1 MNAED
6 AIEKIYEMNE
16 GDEMIEDY
24 FTRHQVDSLGI
35 LTVLNEQAAQI
46 EVSGYLERIR
56 GKRVIEIGAGVGFL
70 AIELAKHAKSVIAIE
85 ANPAWSWVF
94 TQYLYAVKP
103 AHLTWVFG
111 TAESMSTVLR
121 GDVAV
126 VYTRSGIEQMTHV
139 ALEMCP
145 EIILGPKLSTAHR
158 FPAATADEIALAE
171 KFAASLTSKD
181 FVSRNGISGRKIRDF
196 MERET

>member
-16 GDEMIEDY
+16 GDQMIEDY
-24 FTRHQVDSLGI
+24 FTRHQIESLGI
-35 LTVLNEQAAQI
+35 LTIVNEQAAQI

-70 AIELAKHAKSVIAIE
+70 AIELAKHAKSVVGIE
-85 ANPAWSWVF
+85 ANPSWSWVF
-94 TQYLYAVKP
+94 TQYLYAIKP
-103 AHLTWVFG
+103 DNLTWVFG
-111 TAESMSTVLR
+111 TAESVASFLH

-145 EIILGPKLSTAHR
+145 EIILGPKLSAACR
-158 FPAATADEIALAE
+158 FPDVSADEIALAE
-171 KFAASLTSKD
+171 KFAASLTSND
-181 FVSRNGISGRKIRDF
+181 FVSRNGISGKRIRDF
-196 MERET
+196 MERKT